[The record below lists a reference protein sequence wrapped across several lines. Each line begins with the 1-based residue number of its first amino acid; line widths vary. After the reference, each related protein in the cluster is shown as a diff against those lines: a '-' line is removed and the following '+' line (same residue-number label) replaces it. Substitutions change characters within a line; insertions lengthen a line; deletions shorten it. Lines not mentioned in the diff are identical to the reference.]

1 MDRLRQGWFSEVNEL
16 WPGQA
21 MSLEVEEILLHEK
34 SKFQDVMVFKRYSE
48 QVLAFQ
54 KSWRRLSLPC
64 FVCLC

>member
-64 FVCLC
+64 FVSLC

>member
-34 SKFQDVMVFKRYSE
+34 SKFQDVMVFKRYSK

-54 KSWRRLSLPC
+54 KAGYG
-64 FVCLC
+64 